1 MILETFSNIC
11 ITPFSQVSQV
21 MLSQDSAILSAN
33 LGSQRMQLRP
43 SLERLR
49 SQFTHPASTY
59 HQLRAFLPVPVLF
72 AVWLTVLPLNPIT
85 LSGLVNASITFH
97 HLITASMTCAL
108 WLLTMK
114 FWFRRRR
121 SLRKD
126 ILSEISSLVI
136 GSIVASIPILIDN
149 GSRGKSEFGLKL
161 MCFVFALFLL
171 SSALLVLGAF
181 VLSLGVFTRATSGR
195 KAIIIGS
202 ASRSMAIRDRA
213 RHSHSN
219 IEIVGCL
226 DDEYGGAEMSE
237 YNYLGPISS
246 LAGLLKSHPIEM
258 VLIGLPI
265 QSQYDQ
271 IQSIISLCETV
282 GVESQY
288 MLDIF
293 AAKRAQNL
301 NAFVHTGHRILGHV
315 PQDIRHFFKRTL
327 DILLASIFLI
337 IAAPVMCAIAIGIKC
352 TSTGPVF
359 FLQKRYGLHRRVF
372 EIFKFR
378 TMVQDAEV
386 RQAALESLNE
396 ASGPVF
402 KLKTDP
408 RITKFGTFLRKTSLD
423 ELPQLINVLRGEMSL
438 VGPRPL
444 PLRDVSKFDESW
456 LLRRFSV
463 LPGLT
468 CLWQVGGRSNTS
480 FEEWIK
486 LDLKYIDGWSLKL
499 DMQILLMTIPAV
511 LRGSGAM

>member
-1 MILETFSNIC
+1 MPSENFALFNAN
-11 ITPFSQVSQV
+11 VS
-21 MLSQDSAILSAN
+21 LDRL
-33 LGSQRMQLRP
+33 QLRP
-43 SLERLR
+43 CLERLR
-49 SQFTHPASTY
+49 SQFTHPASKY
-59 HQLRAFLPVPVLF
+59 QHLRAFLPVPVLF
-72 AVWLTVLPLNPIT
+72 AVWLTILPLNPLTI
-85 LSGLVNASITFH
+85 SGLINASVTFR
-97 HLITASMTCAL
+97 HLITASMTWAF
-108 WLLTMK
+108 WMVTVK

-126 ILSEISSLVI
+126 ILSELSSLVI
-136 GSIVASIPILIDN
+136 GSFVASIPILIDN
-149 GSRGKSEFGLKL
+149 GVRGKAEFGAKL

-171 SSALLVLGAF
+171 SSAALVAGAF
-181 VLSLGVFTRATSGR
+181 LLSSRVFASTIGHR
-195 KAIIIGS
+195 KAVIIGS
-202 ASRSMAIRDRA
+202 GPHSLSIRESA

-226 DDEYGGAEMSE
+226 DDAYVQSGTSE
-237 YNYLGPISS
+237 YNHLGPISG
-246 LAGLLKSHPIEM
+246 LADLLKSHPIEM

-265 QSQYDQ
+265 KTQYDQ
-271 IQSIISLCETV
+271 IQSIIELCETV

-293 AAKRAQNL
+293 ATRRPQHL
-301 NAFVHTGHRILGHV
+301 NSFVHTGHRMLGHV
-315 PQDIRHFFKRTL
+315 QQDIRHFFKRTI
-327 DILLASIFLI
+327 DIVFASVFLVV
-337 IAAPVMCAIAIGIKC
+337 AAPVMCAIAIGIKC
-352 TSTGPVF
+352 TSAGPVF

-372 EIFKFR
+372 EIYKFR

-408 RITKFGTFLRKTSLD
+408 RITKFGSFLRKTSLD

-480 FEEWIK
+480 FEEWIR
-486 LDLKYIDGWSLKL
+486 LDLKYIDGWSLGL

>member
-1 MILETFSNIC
+1 MPSEDFALFNASFSPDRI
-11 ITPFSQVSQV
+11 
-21 MLSQDSAILSAN
+21 
-33 LGSQRMQLRP
+33 QLRP
-43 SLERLR
+43 CLERLR
-49 SQFTHPASTY
+49 SQFTHPASKY
-59 HQLRAFLPVPVLF
+59 QHLRAFLPVPVLF
-72 AVWLTVLPLNPIT
+72 AVWLTILPLNPLT
-85 LSGLVNASITFH
+85 MAGLINASITFR
-97 HLITASMTCAL
+97 HLITASMTWAL
-108 WLLTMK
+108 WMVTVKL
-114 FWFRRRR
+114 WFRRPR

-126 ILSEISSLVI
+126 ILTELSSLVI
-136 GSIVASIPILIDN
+136 ASFVASIPILLDN
-149 GSRGKSEFGLKL
+149 GVRGKAEFGFKL
-161 MCFVFALFLL
+161 MCFVFALFLVSSAALVAGAFLL
-171 SSALLVLGAF
+171 SSR
-181 VLSLGVFTRATSGR
+181 VFTGTTRHR
-195 KAIIIGS
+195 KAVIIGS
-202 ASRSMAIRDRA
+202 GPHSISIRESA

-226 DDEYGGAEMSE
+226 EDEYTASSMSE
-237 YNYLGPISS
+237 YNYLGPISG
-246 LAGLLKSHPIEM
+246 LADLLKSNPIEM

-265 QSQYDQ
+265 KTQYDE
-271 IQSIISLCETV
+271 IQSIIELCETV

-293 AAKRAQNL
+293 ATRRPQHL
-301 NAFVHTGHRILGHV
+301 NSFVHTGHRMLGHV
-315 PQDIRHFFKRTL
+315 QQDIRHFFKRTI
-327 DILLASIFLI
+327 DILFASVFLA

-372 EIFKFR
+372 EIYKFR

-402 KLKTDP
+402 KLRTDP
-408 RITKFGTFLRKTSLD
+408 RITKFGSFLRKTSLD

-486 LDLKYIDGWSLKL
+486 LDLKYIDGWSLGL